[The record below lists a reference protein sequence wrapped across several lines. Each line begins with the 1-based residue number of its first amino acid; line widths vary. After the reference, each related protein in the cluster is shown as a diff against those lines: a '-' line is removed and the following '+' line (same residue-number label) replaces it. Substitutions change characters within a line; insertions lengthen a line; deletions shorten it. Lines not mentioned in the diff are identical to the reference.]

1 MKRTLPIESLPADLR
16 VEDAVELACADD
28 VTFIDER
35 LRRGMSVLVECD
47 KELSL
52 YLYLA
57 LRGRLR
63 RGGSGRDKAPQI
75 VIVDGRPRDAEDEA
89 RSALGRMLA
98 QLTAAIRGSVERTII
113 VLLHLDVLTTTHTS
127 LTMEAR
133 EAIPLLYENPEAVLL
148 GFRDPSFT
156 LPRVIEGVFAV
167 RREIVGIPRGSLPKI
182 VTQREARAIDAKEF
196 DPFAL
201 YKYVSGCNPV
211 RLRRLLGGVGL
222 RREALP
228 GRSQASAVYRELRRQ
243 TVSEDVE
250 LPNVDLERDIGGY
263 GEVKQRLR
271 EELLDLLIRR
281 ERLATEAEIQ
291 SLEGLLPRGIIF
303 YGPPGTGKTY
313 FAKAMA
319 TAMDATVIIVSGPEL
334 KSKWVGESEENLRQ
348 VFRRARASAPAVI
361 VFDEIDAFAHARGT
375 YEGSGVEHSMVNQ
388 LLTEMDGFRGNET
401 VFVVGT
407 TNFLQSLDGALL
419 RPGRFEFLIEIPAP
433 KPEDRRAII
442 DIYDRK
448 LELGLSQELR
458 EHLVRRTEGLAERE
472 QGLPYTGDHLY
483 AVCRA
488 LKRQA
493 IRTGE
498 ARFSADDIDRA
509 LQRKTRAAVVL
520 SAAEERVVAYHE
532 AGHALLAMLIEHA
545 TPPERI
551 SIAADLE
558 GALGY
563 VLRAARTR
571 PYAVTAA
578 DMRADICVGL
588 GGHCAEHLVFGEV
601 SIGAH
606 TDLQQVNRIAQA
618 MVEEYGMGSRA
629 GVRVVVD
636 EGPRLPPRISERR
649 REALDD
655 EIAAILEHEYARARE
670 VLEGNRALLDALAA
684 LLLERK
690 VLDRAALRALTGGRG
705 GNDG

>member
-1 MKRTLPIESLPADLR
+1 MRRTTSIEALPGEVR
-16 VEDAVELACADD
+16 VEDAVEMACAHD
-28 VTFIDER
+28 VTFIEER

-47 KELSL
+47 KELAL
-52 YLYLA
+52 HVYLA
-57 LRGRLR
+57 VRARLR
-63 RGGSGRDKAPQI
+63 RGATKGPQI
-75 VIVDGRPRDAEDEA
+75 VIVDGRPREDEEHRGNLA
-89 RSALGRMLA
+89 AMLT
-98 QLTAAIRGSVERTII
+98 QLTNAIRGSVERTII

-148 GFRDPSFT
+148 GFRDPSFP

-167 RREIVGIPRGSLPKI
+167 RREIVGVPRESLTKI
-182 VTQREARAIDAKEF
+182 VTQREARSIDADSF

-201 YKYVSGCNPV
+201 YKYVSGLNPV
-211 RLRRLLGGVGL
+211 RLRRLMQAVGL

-228 GRSQASAVYRELRRQ
+228 GRSQAAQVYRELRRQ

-263 GEVKQRLR
+263 PEVKSRLR
-271 EELLDLLIRR
+271 EELLDLLRR
-281 ERLATEAEIQ
+281 KDSLGSEGEI
-291 SLEGLLPRGIIF
+291 SALEGLLPRGIIF

-334 KSKWVGESEENLRQ
+334 KSKWVGESEENLRR
-348 VFRRARASAPAVI
+348 VFRQARRSAPAVV

-388 LLTEMDGFRGNET
+388 LLTEMDGFRGSES

-407 TNFLQSLDGALL
+407 TNFLESLDGALL

-433 KPEDRRAII
+433 GVQDRREIVE
-442 DIYDRK
+442 IYDRK
-448 LELGLSQELR
+448 LELGLSRELQ
-458 EHLVRRTEGLAERE
+458 EHLVRRTEGLAERAR
-472 QGLPYTGDHLY
+472 GLPFTGDHIY

-498 ARFSADDIDRA
+498 LRFTPEDIDRA

-520 SAAEERVVAYHE
+520 SPAEERVVAFHE

-551 SIAADLE
+551 SIAADME

-563 VLRAARTR
+563 VLRAARAR
-571 PYAVTAA
+571 PYAITAA

-588 GGHCAEHLVFGEV
+588 GGLCAERLVFGEV

-606 TDLQQVNRIAQA
+606 TDLQQVNRIARA
-618 MVEEYGMGSRA
+618 MVEEYGMGAST
-629 GVRVVVD
+629 GVLV
-636 EGPRLPPRISERR
+636 RLEEAAHHGTPSSERR
-649 REALDD
+649 REQVDA
-655 EIAAILEHEYARARE
+655 EVAAILEAELARAQNLLAEHRSL
-670 VLEGNRALLDALAA
+670 LEALAA
-684 LLLERK
+684 ALLERK
-690 VLDRAALRALTGGRG
+690 VIDRAELRALTERG
-705 GNDG
+705 DHG

>member
-1 MKRTLPIESLPADLR
+1 MRRTVPIESLPGEVR
-16 VEDAVELACADD
+16 VEDAVEMACAHD
-28 VTFIDER
+28 VTFIEER

-47 KELSL
+47 KELAL
-52 YLYLA
+52 HVYLA
-57 LRGRLR
+57 VRARLR
-63 RGGSGRDKAPQI
+63 RGTGKERGPQM
-75 VIVDGRPRDAEDEA
+75 VIVDGRPREGEESRGNLA
-89 RSALGRMLA
+89 SMLT
-98 QLTAAIRGSVERTII
+98 QLTTAIRGSVERTII

-148 GFRDPSFT
+148 GFRDPSFP

-167 RREIVGIPRGSLPKI
+167 RREIVGVPRESLAKI
-182 VTQREARAIDAKEF
+182 VTQREARAIDADNF

-201 YKYVSGCNPV
+201 YKYVSGLNPV
-211 RLRRLLGGVGL
+211 RLRRLMQAVGL
-222 RREALP
+222 RREAMP
-228 GRSQASAVYRELRRQ
+228 GRSQAAQVYRELRRQ

-263 GEVKQRLR
+263 PEVKARLR
-271 EELLDLLIRR
+271 EELLDLLRR
-281 ERLATEAEIQ
+281 KDSLASEGEIQ
-291 SLEGLLPRGIIF
+291 ALEGLLPRGIIF
-303 YGPPGTGKTY
+303 HGPPGTGKTY

-334 KSKWVGESEENLRQ
+334 KSKWVGESEENLRR
-348 VFRRARASAPAVI
+348 VFRQARRSAPAVV

-388 LLTEMDGFRGNET
+388 LLTEMDGFRGSES

-407 TNFLQSLDGALL
+407 TNFLESLDGALL

-433 KPEDRRAII
+433 GVQDRREIVE
-442 DIYDRK
+442 IYDRK
-448 LELGLSQELR
+448 LELGLSRELQ
-458 EHLVRRTEGLAERE
+458 EHLVRRTEGLAERAR
-472 QGLPYTGDHLY
+472 GLPFTGDHIY
-483 AVCRA
+483 AVGRA

-498 ARFSADDIDRA
+498 KSFTSDDIDRA

-520 SAAEERVVAYHE
+520 SPAEERVVAFHE
-532 AGHALLAMLIEHA
+532 AGHALLAMLVEHA

-551 SIAADLE
+551 SIAADME

-563 VLRAARTR
+563 VLRAARAR
-571 PYAVTAA
+571 PYAITSA

-588 GGHCAEHLVFGEV
+588 GGMCAERLVFGEV

-606 TDLQQVNRIAQA
+606 TDLQQVNRIARA
-618 MVEEYGMGSRA
+618 MVEEYGMGAST
-629 GVRVVVD
+629 GVLVRID
-636 EGPRLPPRISERR
+636 DGPRHGAPMSERR
-649 REALDD
+649 RERVDA
-655 EIAAILEHEYARARE
+655 EVTEILEKELARAHE
-670 VLEGNRALLDALAA
+670 LLTANRALLEALAES
-684 LLLERK
+684 LLARK
-690 VLDRAALRALTGGRG
+690 VLDRAELRALTGGESHG
-705 GNDG
+705 

>member
-1 MKRTLPIESLPADLR
+1 MRRTVPIDTLPVEVR
-16 VEDAVELACADD
+16 VEDAVEMACAQD
-28 VTFIDER
+28 VTFIEER

-47 KELSL
+47 KELAL
-52 YLYLA
+52 HVYLA
-57 LRGRLR
+57 VRARLR
-63 RGGSGRDKAPQI
+63 RGAGKERGPQI
-75 VIVDGRPRDAEDEA
+75 VIVDGRPREGEESRGNLA
-89 RSALGRMLA
+89 SMLT
-98 QLTAAIRGSVERTII
+98 QLTTAIRGSVERTII

-148 GFRDPSFT
+148 GFRDPSFP

-167 RREIVGIPRGSLPKI
+167 KREIVGVPRESLAKI
-182 VTQREARAIDAKEF
+182 VTQREARSIDADSF
-196 DPFAL
+196 DPFSL
-201 YKYVSGCNPV
+201 YKYVSGLNPV
-211 RLRRLLGGVGL
+211 RLRRLMQAVGL
-222 RREALP
+222 RREAMP
-228 GRSQASAVYRELRRQ
+228 GRSQATQVYRELRRQ

-263 GEVKQRLR
+263 PEVKARLR
-271 EELLDLLIRR
+271 EELLDLLRR
-281 ERLATEAEIQ
+281 KDSLGSEGEIQ
-291 SLEGLLPRGIIF
+291 ALEGLLPRGIIF
-303 YGPPGTGKTY
+303 HGPPGTGKTY

-334 KSKWVGESEENLRQ
+334 KSKWVGESEENLRR
-348 VFRRARASAPAVI
+348 VFRQARRSAPAVV

-388 LLTEMDGFRGNET
+388 LLTEMDGFRGSES

-407 TNFLQSLDGALL
+407 TNCLESLDGALL

-433 KPEDRRAII
+433 GVQDRREIVE
-442 DIYDRK
+442 IYDRK
-448 LELGLSQELR
+448 LELGLSRELQ
-458 EHLVRRTEGLAERE
+458 EHLVRRTEGFAERAR
-472 QGLPYTGDHLY
+472 GLPFTGDHIY

-498 ARFSADDIDRA
+498 KKFSPEDIDRA

-520 SAAEERVVAYHE
+520 SPAEERVVAIHE
-532 AGHALLAMLIEHA
+532 AGHALLAMLVEHA

-551 SIAADLE
+551 SIAADME

-563 VLRAARTR
+563 VLRAARAR
-571 PYAVTAA
+571 PYAITAA

-588 GGHCAEHLVFGEV
+588 GGMCAERLVFGEV

-606 TDLQQVNRIAQA
+606 TDLQQVNRIARA
-618 MVEEYGMGSRA
+618 MVEEYGMGAST
-629 GVRVVVD
+629 GVLVRLD
-636 EGPRLPPRISERR
+636 DAPRHGTPMSERR
-649 REALDD
+649 RERVDA
-655 EIAAILEHEYARARE
+655 EVTEILEKELARAHELLTNSRSL
-670 VLEGNRALLDALAA
+670 LEALAEALLA
-684 LLLERK
+684 RK
-690 VLDRAALRALTGGRG
+690 VLDRAELRALTGGESHG
-705 GNDG
+705 

>member
-1 MKRTLPIESLPADLR
+1 MRRTEPIEGLPGEVR
-16 VEDAVELACADD
+16 VEDAVEMACAQD
-28 VTFIDER
+28 VTFIEER

-47 KELSL
+47 KELAL
-52 YLYLA
+52 HVYLA
-57 LRGRLR
+57 VRARLRGGAGRE
-63 RGGSGRDKAPQI
+63 RGPQI
-75 VIVDGRPRDAEDEA
+75 VIVDGRPREGEESRGNLAV
-89 RSALGRMLA
+89 MLT
-98 QLTAAIRGSVERTII
+98 QLTTAIRGSVERTII

-148 GFRDPSFT
+148 GFRDPSFP

-167 RREIVGIPRGSLPKI
+167 RREIVGVPRDSLAKI
-182 VTQREARAIDAKEF
+182 VTQREARAIDADKF

-201 YKYVSGCNPV
+201 YKYVSGLNPV
-211 RLRRLLGGVGL
+211 RLRRLMQAVGL
-222 RREALP
+222 RREAMP
-228 GRSQASAVYRELRRQ
+228 GRSQAAQVYRELRRQ

-263 GEVKQRLR
+263 PEVKLRLR
-271 EELLDLLIRR
+271 EELLDLLRR
-281 ERLATEAEIQ
+281 KDSLGSEGEIQ
-291 SLEGLLPRGIIF
+291 ALEGLLPRGIIF
-303 YGPPGTGKTY
+303 HGPPGTGKTY

-334 KSKWVGESEENLRQ
+334 KSKWVGESEENLRR
-348 VFRRARASAPAVI
+348 VFRQARRSAPAVI

-388 LLTEMDGFRGNET
+388 LLTEMDGFRGSES

-407 TNFLQSLDGALL
+407 TNFLESLDGALL

-433 KPEDRRAII
+433 GVQDRREIVE
-442 DIYDRK
+442 IYDRK
-448 LELGLSQELR
+448 LELGLSRELQ
-458 EHLVRRTEGLAERE
+458 EHLVRRTEGLAERAR
-472 QGLPYTGDHLY
+472 GLPFTGDHIY

-498 ARFSADDIDRA
+498 KKFAPEDIDRA
-509 LQRKTRAAVVL
+509 LQRKTRAVVVL
-520 SAAEERVVAYHE
+520 SPSEERVVAIHE
-532 AGHALLAMLIEHA
+532 AGHALLAMLVEHA

-551 SIAADLE
+551 SIAADME

-563 VLRAARTR
+563 VLRAARAR
-571 PYAVTAA
+571 PYAITAA

-588 GGHCAEHLVFGEV
+588 GGMCAERLVFGEV

-606 TDLQQVNRIAQA
+606 TDLQQVNRIARA
-618 MVEEYGMGSRA
+618 MVEEYGMGAST
-629 GVRVVVD
+629 GVLVRLD
-636 EGPRLPPRISERR
+636 DTPRHGTPMSERR
-649 REALDD
+649 RERVDA
-655 EIAAILEHEYARARE
+655 EVTEILEKELARAQA
-670 VLEGNRALLDALAA
+670 LLTGNRGLLEALAET
-684 LLLERK
+684 LLTRK
-690 VLDRAALRALTGGRG
+690 VLDRAELSALTKGESHG
-705 GNDG
+705 

>member
-1 MKRTLPIESLPADLR
+1 MRRTVPIETLPGEVR
-16 VEDAVELACADD
+16 VEDAVEMACAQD
-28 VTFIDER
+28 VTFIEER

-47 KELSL
+47 KELAL
-52 YLYLA
+52 HVYLA
-57 LRGRLR
+57 VRARLR
-63 RGGSGRDKAPQI
+63 RGTGNGRGPQI
-75 VIVDGRPRDAEDEA
+75 VIVDGRPREGEESRGNLA
-89 RSALGRMLA
+89 SMLT
-98 QLTAAIRGSVERTII
+98 QLTTAIRGSVERTII

-148 GFRDPSFT
+148 GFRDPSFP
-156 LPRVIEGVFAV
+156 LPKVIEGVFAV
-167 RREIVGIPRGSLPKI
+167 RREIVGVPRESLAKI
-182 VTQREARAIDAKEF
+182 VTQREAKAIDADHF

-201 YKYVSGCNPV
+201 YKYVSGLNPV
-211 RLRRLLGGVGL
+211 RLRRLMQAVGL
-222 RREALP
+222 RREAMP
-228 GRSQASAVYRELRRQ
+228 GRSQAAQVYRELRRQ

-263 GEVKQRLR
+263 PEVKLRLR
-271 EELLDLLIRR
+271 EELLDLLRR
-281 ERLATEAEIQ
+281 KDSLGSESEIQ
-291 SLEGLLPRGIIF
+291 ALEGLLPRGIIF
-303 YGPPGTGKTY
+303 HGPPGTGKTY

-334 KSKWVGESEENLRQ
+334 KSKWVGESEENLRR
-348 VFRRARASAPAVI
+348 VFRQARRSAPAVV

-388 LLTEMDGFRGNET
+388 LLTEMDGFRGSES

-407 TNFLQSLDGALL
+407 TNFLESLDGALL

-433 KPEDRRAII
+433 GVQDRREIVE
-442 DIYDRK
+442 IYDRK
-448 LELGLSQELR
+448 LELGLSRELQ
-458 EHLVRRTEGLAERE
+458 EHLVRRTEGLAERAR
-472 QGLPYTGDHLY
+472 GLPFTGDHIY

-498 ARFSADDIDRA
+498 KNFTPEDIDRA

-520 SAAEERVVAYHE
+520 SPAEERVVAFHE
-532 AGHALLAMLIEHA
+532 AGHALLAMLVEHA

-551 SIAADLE
+551 SIAADME

-563 VLRAARTR
+563 VLRAARAK
-571 PYAVTAA
+571 PYAITAA

-588 GGHCAEHLVFGEV
+588 GGMCAERLVFGEV

-606 TDLQQVNRIAQA
+606 TDLQQVNRIARA
-618 MVEEYGMGSRA
+618 MVEEYGMGAST
-629 GVRVVVD
+629 GVLVRLD
-636 EGPRLPPRISERR
+636 DAPRHGTPMSERR
-649 REALDD
+649 RERVDA
-655 EIAAILEHEYARARE
+655 EVTEILEKELARAQ
-670 VLEGNRALLDALAA
+670 ALLSGHRAMLEALAET
-684 LLLERK
+684 LLSRK
-690 VLDRAALRALTGGRG
+690 VLDRAELSALTKGES
-705 GNDG
+705 DG